1 MPPAMRH
8 LGYTHLCA
16 LCVSAVNYFG
26 KVIMPIRHAT
36 LHQLK
41 IFATVAEH
49 QSFAR
54 AAQALHLTPAALS
67 IQVRQL
73 AEAAGQPLFEQIGK
87 RIHLTEAG
95 RVVLAGAREILQ
107 RLDQTAD
114 ELAALQG
121 LERGILRLAIL
132 TTAKYFIP
140 RHLGRLCARYPG
152 IEASLFVGNREA
164 LLERLAQN
172 QDDLYILGQ
181 PPEKIRVHAEPFAE
195 NRLVAIAPF
204 GHPLAGEQMI
214 SMVELAAEPLLFR
227 EEGSGTRL
235 ACEAF
240 FARAGVHP
248 RPRMVLGSN
257 EAIKQSVVGGLG
269 LAILSEDTVRAELAR
284 GELII
289 LNVQGLPL
297 VRQWHVVWPEGKH
310 LSPAGKA
317 FLNEL
322 GRTCD

>member
-1 MPPAMRH
+1 
-8 LGYTHLCA
+8 
-16 LCVSAVNYFG
+16 
-26 KVIMPIRHAT
+26 MPIRHAT
-36 LHQLK
+36 LHQMK

-49 QSFAR
+49 QSFTR

-87 RIHLTEAG
+87 RIHLTAAG
-95 RVVLAGAREILQ
+95 HIVLAGAREVQQ

-114 ELAALQG
+114 ELAALLG
-121 LERGILRLAIL
+121 LERGGLRLAIL

-140 RHLGRLCARYPG
+140 RHLGRLCARYPS

-181 PPEKIRVHAEPFAE
+181 PPGKIRVHAEPFAQ
-195 NRLVAIAPF
+195 NRLVAIAPPE
-204 GHPLAGEQMI
+204 HPLAGEGAI
-214 SMVELAAEPLLFR
+214 PVARLAQEPMLLR

-235 ACEAF
+235 ACEGL
-240 FARAGVHP
+240 FAQAGERP

-269 LAILSEDTVRAELAR
+269 LAILSEDTVRAELAS
-284 GELII
+284 GELVV
-289 LNVQGLPL
+289 LDVQGLPL
-297 VRQWHVVWPEGKH
+297 VRQWHVAWPEGKH
-310 LSPAGKA
+310 LSPAARA
-317 FLNEL
+317 FLLEL
-322 GRTCD
+322 GISVTRGVSER